1 MTNKTF
7 PCAILLILGC
17 LAFAGPIIAAPD
29 HKPAKGPKAQPAKK
43 CPHHAIVGTNVI
55 LTKQFPNFLYGDNGT
70 PNDPSDDF
78 YQTCSDVHLTACQAP
93 VPATPGIGFTIVGS
107 NGPNI
112 IVGSPYSDI
121 ICGMN
126 GNDTINGMGGDDT
139 VYGDNGSDDLSGG
152 LGNDLVYGGNG
163 SDTLFGY
170 DEVRD
175 ALLPAKEHN
184 DLLDTELAN
193 ELLLPS
199 FVPPFFPSVDGD
211 FLYGDNGNDQLFGGP
226 DADRLWGGNGKDHLN
241 GGDGVDTVDG
251 GRGKDSCTDLNDGCA
266 LASHI

>member
-1 MTNKTF
+1 M
-7 PCAILLILGC
+7 ILGY
-17 LAFAGPIIAAPD
+17 LALSGQALATPG
-29 HKPAKGPKAQPAKK
+29 HKPAKGPKAQPTKK
-43 CPHHAIVGTNVI
+43 CPHHAIAGVA

-78 YQTCSDVHLTACQAP
+78 YQACKDAKFTACQAP
-93 VPATPGIGFTIVGS
+93 VPATPGIGLTIVGS
-107 NGPNI
+107 NGRNVI
-112 IVGSPYSDI
+112 FGSPYGDI

-126 GNDTINGMGGDDT
+126 GNDMINGIGGDDT
-139 VYGDNGSDDLSGG
+139 VYGNNGSDDLSGG
-152 LGNDLVYGGNG
+152 FGNDFVYGGNG

-184 DLLDTELAN
+184 DLLDAELAN

-211 FLYGDNGNDQLFGGP
+211 ALYGGNGNDFLFGGP
-226 DADRLWGGNGKDHLN
+226 DTDRLVGGNGRDHLD
-241 GGDGVDTVDG
+241 GDDGAGAIDG
-251 GRGKDSCTDLNDGCA
+251 GRGKDSCADLNDGCA
-266 LASHI
+266 SAGHI